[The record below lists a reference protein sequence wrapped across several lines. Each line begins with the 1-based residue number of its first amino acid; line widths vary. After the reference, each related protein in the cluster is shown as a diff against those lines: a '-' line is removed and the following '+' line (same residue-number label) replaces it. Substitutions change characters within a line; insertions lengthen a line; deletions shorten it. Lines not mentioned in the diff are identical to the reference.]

1 MGSSARYAPTLN
13 KILKSIIYVSCSQVS
28 ARQTRSLQ
36 RVKTLIELL
45 DTNSQFCECLL
56 RHVAKLQADR
66 EASLSSDEVARSW
79 LFKEAAKVS
88 HVVKYGTLK
97 SSCIS
102 FIEHRLG
109 HLLAGLIAFV
119 DTNSNL
125 NLLVR
130 PSREWIPRLWLQ
142 MFLPFSWMLKQ
153 FLDQLVLI
161 KVKEVEH
168 LDL

>member
-1 MGSSARYAPTLN
+1 
-13 KILKSIIYVSCSQVS
+13 
-28 ARQTRSLQ
+28 
-36 RVKTLIELL
+36 
-45 DTNSQFCECLL
+45 
-56 RHVAKLQADR
+56 VAKLQADR

-97 SSCIS
+97 SFCVS

-168 LDL
+168 FDL

>member
-1 MGSSARYAPTLN
+1 MDNLSIGNLLDYQDKSLSQLFAESVGSSAKYAPTLN

-36 RVKTLIELL
+36 RVEILIELL

-97 SSCIS
+97 SSCVS

-109 HLLAGLIAFV
+109 QA
-119 DTNSNL
+119 
-125 NLLVR
+125 
-130 PSREWIPRLWLQ
+130 
-142 MFLPFSWMLKQ
+142 
-153 FLDQLVLI
+153 
-161 KVKEVEH
+161 
-168 LDL
+168 

>member
-1 MGSSARYAPTLN
+1 M
-13 KILKSIIYVSCSQVS
+13 
-28 ARQTRSLQ
+28 
-36 RVKTLIELL
+36 
-45 DTNSQFCECLL
+45 
-56 RHVAKLQADR
+56 AKLQADR

-119 DTNSNL
+119 DTNNNL
-125 NLLVR
+125 DLMVR
-130 PSREWIPRLWLQ
+130 PGREWIPRLWLQ
-142 MFLPFSWMLKQ
+142 MFGDEAITNFSYTQMYLQANNSSDKTEFACFDLTRDKGVKLPFSWMLKQ

-168 LDL
+168 FDL